1 MAMDRSGL
9 DLVDTQRR
17 MEGKDIAIVEGGRE
31 PRCLWGLLPQRRK
44 QRRGGKKAKSKKG
57 PRRPGEASAYDEIMT
72 HQGSS
77 CGSQESER

>member
-1 MAMDRSGL
+1 MAMDRIGL

-44 QRRGGKKAKSKKG
+44 QRRGGGKRQKAKKV
-57 PRRPGEASAYDEIMT
+57 PVVL
-72 HQGSS
+72 
-77 CGSQESER
+77 ERQVRVMKS